1 MQGLLRKLW
10 RAIENFF
17 TRLLGG
23 QGGKGKVQAIES
35 VPLTDTDYEFLYME
49 LLDGVAH
56 GWHEGRIL
64 RFFEKLG
71 DRGRQKDWV
80 EWLELF
86 GTRLQSSAS
95 LNQILA
101 TRMIRLGELARA
113 FPGIERI
120 GEASYEIGY
129 QLYSKETATLIWE
142 YAGEDEAPGSYSLPQ
157 PPENLL
163 YSGETSDFN
172 GNDPE
177 NPQLET
183 LTLDELFDRLQNDST
198 LAGQMAEQLGI
209 ENKDAESI
217 IDSLIAQ
224 FSSQEGKNPETAED
238 WFHQG
243 LEQANLGNWSN
254 AIADWEQAL
263 KIDPQL
269 ASAWHN
275 RGSALAMI
283 GNYEEALN
291 SYDRALEITPND
303 HQIINARGSALYGLQ
318 RWQEALECWQQV
330 LEADDNFYQAW
341 YNRGSTL
348 ENLGETQAAIAC
360 YQKALGIAPD
370 FELAQTR
377 LEALLEQKPP
387 EDDGNPPA

>member
-1 MQGLLRKLW
+1 
-10 RAIENFF
+10 
-17 TRLLGG
+17 
-23 QGGKGKVQAIES
+23 
-35 VPLTDTDYEFLYME
+35 
-49 LLDGVAH
+49 
-56 GWHEGRIL
+56 
-64 RFFEKLG
+64 
-71 DRGRQKDWV
+71 
-80 EWLELF
+80 
-86 GTRLQSSAS
+86 
-95 LNQILA
+95 
-101 TRMIRLGELARA
+101 
-113 FPGIERI
+113 IERI

-129 QLYSKETATLIWE
+129 QLYTKETATLIWE
-142 YAGEDEAPGSYSLPQ
+142 YAGDDEDPGSYSQPQ
-157 PPENLL
+157 TPENFL

-183 LTLDELFDRLQNDST
+183 LTLDELFDRLQNDPT

-224 FSSQEGKNPETAED
+224 FSPQEAKNPETAED
-238 WFHQG
+238 WFNQG

-263 KIDPQL
+263 TIDPQL

-275 RGSALAMI
+275 RGGALAMI

-303 HQIINARGSALYGLQ
+303 HQVINARGSALYGLQ

-360 YQKALGIAPD
+360 YQKALGIVPD

-377 LEALLEQKPP
+377 LEALLGQKPP

>member
-23 QGGKGKVQAIES
+23 QGGKGRVQAIES

-129 QLYSKETATLIWE
+129 QLYTKETATLIWE
-142 YAGEDEAPGSYSLPQ
+142 YAGEDEVPGSYSLPQ

-172 GNDPE
+172 GNNPE

-198 LAGQMAEQLGI
+198 LAGQMAEQLVI

-224 FSSQEGKNPETAED
+224 FSSQEGKIPETAED
-238 WFHQG
+238 WFNQG

-263 KIDPQL
+263 TIDPQL

-275 RGSALAMI
+275 RGGALAMI
-283 GNYEEALN
+283 GNYEEALS
-291 SYDRALEITPND
+291 SYDHALEITPND
-303 HQIINARGSALYGLQ
+303 HQVINARGSALYGLQ

-377 LEALLEQKPP
+377 LEALLGQKPP